1 MDQLEQARVEINAID
16 KEMAALFERRMQAV
30 NDVAAY
36 KLAHQLPILDVSR
49 EQAVIRKN
57 LEYLQDESL
66 KPYFQQVLEMMMQV
80 SRDFQK
86 HKIGQR
92 CVVYPGV
99 EGAFSHIAAKQ
110 LFPEASL
117 HQVYTFEE
125 AFQAVECGE
134 AEFGVVPFENSYT
147 GEVGEVLDHLL
158 YYDLHIQDVYDLKIQ
173 QNLLVLPGTDL
184 ADIKQVYSHPQ
195 AISQSRK
202 FLDCYHWEVIPYTNT
217 ATAAKYVSETKDPS
231 KAAIASG
238 ETAALYG
245 LEILKEHINT
255 SDQNTTR
262 FIVISKQMRSFG
274 NRFHILFTLRHD
286 AGQLAKVM
294 QLIAEYG
301 FNMESIKSRPLHDQ
315 PWQYYFY
322 VELDGNIADPHTADL
337 LRALEKQCEKVKL
350 LGAFNAR
357 KG

>member
-1 MDQLEQARVEINAID
+1 MDQLDQARAEINAVD
-16 KEMAALFERRMQAV
+16 KELAKLFERRMQAV
-30 NDVAAY
+30 KDVAAY
-36 KLAHQLPILDVSR
+36 KIDHQLPILDVSR

-57 LEYLQDESL
+57 LEYLQDDEL
-66 KPYFQQVLEMMMQV
+66 KPYFQQVLERMMQV

-86 HKIGQR
+86 HKMGKR
-92 CVVYPGV
+92 RVVYPGV

-110 LFPEASL
+110 LFPEESL

-125 AFQAVECGE
+125 VFQAVERGE

-158 YYDLHIQDVYDLKIQ
+158 HYDLHIQDVCDLKIQ

-184 ADIKQVYSHPQ
+184 TAIKQVYSHPQ

-202 FLDCYHWEVIPYTNT
+202 FLDSYHWEVIPYTNT
-217 ATAAKYVSETKDPS
+217 ATAAKYVAEAKDPS
-231 KAAIASG
+231 KAAIASS

-245 LEILKEHINT
+245 LELLKEHINT

-262 FIVISKQMRSFG
+262 FIVISKQMRSSG
-274 NRFHILFTLRHD
+274 SRFHVLFTLHHD
-286 AGQLAKVM
+286 AGQLARVM

-301 FNMESIKSRPLHDQ
+301 FNMESIKSRPLHNQ

-322 VELDGNIADPHTADL
+322 VVLDGDIADTHTADL

-350 LGAFNAR
+350 LGAFDAR